1 MKQIGLSYFTDS
13 VMTLVAL
20 ILFFLSFLFLIYR
33 VYFFEKKE
41 TFDQLSQLPLNDEE
55 VYHVESR

>member
-13 VMTLVAL
+13 LMTLIAL
-20 ILFFLSFLFLIYR
+20 ILFFLSFVFLIYR

-41 TFDQLSQLPLNDEE
+41 TFDQLSQLPFNDEE
-55 VYHVESR
+55 VSHVEQ

>member
-13 VMTLVAL
+13 AMTLVAL
-20 ILFFLSFLFLIYR
+20 ILFFLSFLFLIFR

-41 TFDQLSQLPLNDEE
+41 TFDQLSQMPLNDEE
-55 VYHVESR
+55 VYHVEQ

>member
-55 VYHVESR
+55 VYHV

>member
-13 VMTLVAL
+13 VMTLIAL
-20 ILFFLSFLFLIYR
+20 ILFFLSFVFLIYR

-41 TFDQLSQLPLNDEE
+41 SFDQLSQLPLNDEE
-55 VYHVESR
+55 VSHVEP